1 MKNIFTL
8 LFLYFVSSSLTAQ
21 QTSPHGYLADKDE
34 STHNKK
40 VNFTGQWKGGFNENN
55 GVPSFDDGSSTRYV
69 LELTID
75 GNNVAGYSYTYFQEM
90 NKKYY
95 TICRVTGS
103 LNRSTNDVIV
113 TEIERVKYNTPP
125 DFGNCFQTHR
135 LHYEK
140 GEDNTEI
147 LTGTWIPAPNQPP
160 TCGRGGTTTL
170 SRRIVSDMP
179 TGFMPHKTPTTIA
192 PKENRPKQENSVA
205 AAPKKNEATKKPHTK
220 AAQATPELGNI
231 AKATPIQPDTP
242 SNDNPESTTLNK
254 TVAPTYQG
262 YETRRKDVVKTIEIE
277 QPTFHIDFYDNGAID
292 GDSITVFYNG
302 KIVLSNKRLSDK
314 PISLDLTLDKN
325 AKENIVTMYADNL
338 GTIPPNTALMI
349 VTDGGKRYEVRMESD
364 YGKSGSVI
372 FKSVK

>member
-1 MKNIFTL
+1 MKKIFTL
-8 LFLYFVSSSLTAQ
+8 LFLYFVSSGLIAQ
-21 QTSPHGYLADKDE
+21 QSSSHGYLADKDE
-34 STHNKK
+34 STRNKK
-40 VNFTGQWKGGFNENN
+40 VDFTGQWKGGFNENN
-55 GVPSFDDGSSTRYV
+55 GISGFDDLTTRYV

-75 GNNVAGYSYTYFQEM
+75 GSNVSGYSYTYFQEM
-90 NKKYY
+90 DKKYF
-95 TICRVTGS
+95 TICRLIGS
-103 LNRSTNDVIV
+103 LNRSTNEVIV

-147 LTGTWIPAPNQPP
+147 LTGTWIPSPNQPP

-179 TGFMPHKTPTTIA
+179 TGFMPHKTPTPVA
-192 PKENRPKQENSVA
+192 PKENKPKQQNPVA
-205 AAPKKNEATKKPHTK
+205 AAPQKHEATKKPTTK
-220 AAQATPELGNI
+220 AEQTTPELGNI
-231 AKATPIQPDTP
+231 AKAAAIQPDIP
-242 SNDNPESTTLNK
+242 SNNNPESTTLNK
-254 TVAPTYQG
+254 TAAPVYKE
-262 YETRRKDVVKTIEIE
+262 YESRRKDVVQTIEIE
-277 QPTFHIDFYDNGAID
+277 QPTFHLDFYDNGEID

-302 KIVLSNKRLSDK
+302 KMVLAHKRLSDK
-314 PISLDLTLDKN
+314 PISLDLTLDKD

-364 YGKSGSVI
+364 YGKSGSVV

>member
-1 MKNIFTL
+1 MKKIFTL
-8 LFLYFVSSSLTAQ
+8 LFLYFVSSGLIAQ
-21 QTSPHGYLADKDE
+21 QSSSHGYLADKDE
-34 STHNKK
+34 GAHNKK
-40 VNFTGQWKGGFNENN
+40 VDFTGQWKGGFNENN
-55 GVPSFDDGSSTRYV
+55 GISGFDDLTTRYV

-75 GNNVAGYSYTYFQEM
+75 GSNVSGYSYTYFQEM
-90 NKKYY
+90 NKKYF
-95 TICRVTGS
+95 TICRLIGS
-103 LNRSTNDVIV
+103 LNRSTNEVVV

-179 TGFMPHKTPTTIA
+179 TGFMPHKTLVPVA
-192 PKENRPKQENSVA
+192 PKENKPKQQNPVA
-205 AAPKKNEATKKPHTK
+205 TAAPQKHEATKKPQTN
-220 AAQATPELGNI
+220 AEQPTPELGNI
-231 AKATPIQPDTP
+231 AKAATIQPDIP
-242 SNDNPESTTLNK
+242 LNDNPESTTLNK
-254 TVAPTYQG
+254 TAAPVYKE
-262 YETRRKDVVKTIEIE
+262 YEARRKDVVQTIELE
-277 QPTFHIDFYDNGAID
+277 QPTFHLDFYDNGEID

-302 KIVLSNKRLSDK
+302 KMVLAHKRLSDK
-314 PISLDLTLDKN
+314 PISLDLTLDKD